1 MRRANSTENLA
12 RQHFNQGWSLAR
24 QAPLDAI
31 AGETSLRSDDKHQ
44 HVGPKGWLALTADGV
59 LWVHPKRLA
68 APKEWARVL
77 ALAYA
82 CLGFGLVRQREP
94 QLLWEIAA
102 LLVAE
107 RFCHEAGIGV
117 AAEALLHP
125 AISIPVSGEERLF
138 RALVTE
144 GCDPALLLW
153 HESLCG
159 KGMSFFQEDALSAV
173 ERRYRRLPDW
183 RALLADG
190 VARSVGEAIDRVG
203 GRLNA
208 LGGSARRLTPGLRA
222 QQRLI
227 SSHPLLGALAIGFQ
241 VVEDPRV
248 CQLHEIRV
256 AAIDVSSRTIWI
268 NPAAGL
274 NPAECLFVFAHE
286 LLHAGLNHSSR
297 RRGRDALLWNVACD
311 FVINGWLI
319 EMGIGSPPTLGL
331 LHDPE
336 FQGLSAEEIYDQL
349 ARDMRR
355 ARRLATLRG
364 PGMPD
369 LLGREE
375 GGIFVDAEAYCRR
388 ALYQGM
394 ERCLMGGGRGFLP
407 AGLVEEIR
415 SLAQPPIPWDVR
427 LAHWFDE
434 HFPPPERHRSYA
446 RPSRRQ
452 SSTPEIPRPSILRP
466 PEEER
471 QARVFGVILDTS
483 GSMETKLLGKAIGA
497 IASYAQAREVFA
509 VRLVYCDATAYDAGW
524 LPPESLLERIAVK
537 GRGGT
542 VLQPGIECLRQAVQR
557 RDFPPRGPVLLIT
570 DGYCEDHLRIDF
582 EHAFL
587 LPEGNRLPFTP
598 RGEVFWV
605 R

>member
-1 MRRANSTENLA
+1 MRRKATESAARLNFGQGLQLA
-12 RQHFNQGWSLAR
+12 Q

-31 AGETSLRSDDKHQ
+31 AGSAHIRFDDKHQ
-44 HVGPKGWLALTADGV
+44 HVNAKGWLALSPDGYV
-59 LWVHPKRLA
+59 WVHPKRLA
-68 APKEWARVL
+68 EPGEWARVL
-77 ALAYA
+77 SMAYA

-94 QLLWEIAA
+94 QVLWEIAA

-107 RFCHEAGIGV
+107 RFCQEAGIGI
-117 AAEALLHP
+117 ASEALLHP
-125 AISIPVSGEERLF
+125 DVGIPVNGEEPLF

-144 GCDPALLLW
+144 GCDPGLLLW
-153 HESLCG
+153 YEALCG
-159 KGMSFFQEDALSAV
+159 KGMTVFRADDRPVGPS
-173 ERRYRRLPDW
+173 YRPPDW
-183 RALLADG
+183 KALLADG
-190 VARSVGEAIDRVG
+190 IARSVGKAIEKAG
-203 GRLNA
+203 GWVSA
-208 LGGSARRLTPGLRA
+208 GGVERRLTPGLKA
-222 QQRLI
+222 QRRLVN
-227 SSHPLLGALAIGFQ
+227 SHPLLGALAIGFALE
-241 VVEDPRV
+241 EDPRI
-248 CQLHEIRV
+248 CQLHDIRV
-256 AAIDVSSRTIWI
+256 AAIDVGSRTIWI

-274 NPAECLFVFAHE
+274 NEAECLFVFAHE
-286 LLHAGLNHSSR
+286 LLHAGLNHCSR

-319 EMGIGSPPTLGL
+319 DMAIGAPPVLGL

-336 FQGLSAEEIYDQL
+336 FQGQSAEEIYDQL

-355 ARRLATLRG
+355 ARKLATLRG

-394 ERCLMGGGRGFLP
+394 ERCLMSGRGFLP

-427 LAHWFDE
+427 LAYWFDE

-452 SSTPEIPRPSILRP
+452 ASTPDIPRPSIMKP

-483 GSMETKLLGKAIGA
+483 GSMEPKLLGKAIGA

-542 VLQPGIECLRQAVQR
+542 VLQPGVECLRNAAR
-557 RDFPPRGPVLLIT
+557 RGDFPPRGPVLVIT
-570 DGYCEDHLRIDF
+570 DGYCEDQLQIDF

-587 LPEGNRLPFTP
+587 VPEGHRLPFTP

>member
-1 MRRANSTENLA
+1 MRRTKPTENAA
-12 RQHFNQGWSLAR
+12 RQKFGEGLALA
-24 QAPLDAI
+24 QKPPLDAL
-31 AGETSLRSDDKHQ
+31 AGEVYIHFDDKHQ
-44 HVGPKGWLALTADGV
+44 HVSPKGWVAVTANGI
-59 LWVHPKRLA
+59 LWVHPKRVA
-68 APKEWARVL
+68 EPQEWARVL

-82 CLGFGLVRQREP
+82 CLGFGLVQQREP
-94 QLLWEIAA
+94 QMLWEIAA

-107 RFCHEAGIGV
+107 RFCHEAGLGV
-117 AAEALLHP
+117 VAEVLLHP
-125 AISIPVSGEERLF
+125 EVLIPVSGEEPLF

-144 GCDPALLLW
+144 GCDKDLLAW
-153 HESLCG
+153 HEALCG
-159 KGMSFFQEDALSAV
+159 KGKSFFRAEDPAY
-173 ERRYRRLPDW
+173 ERYRRLPDW

-190 VARSVGEAIDRVG
+190 IARSVGQAIEQA
-203 GRLNA
+203 GRSVSPV
-208 LGGSARRLTPGLRA
+208 GGSARVLTPGLRA
-222 QQRLI
+222 QRRLVN
-227 SSHPLLGALAIGFQ
+227 SHPLLGALAIGFTLE
-241 VVEDPRV
+241 EDPRI
-248 CQLHEIRV
+248 CQLHDIRV

-268 NPAAGL
+268 NPGAGL
-274 NPAECLFVFAHE
+274 NESECLFVFAHE

-297 RRGRDALLWNVACD
+297 RRGRDPFLWNVACD

-319 EMGIGSPPTLGL
+319 EMGIGHPPLLGL
-331 LHDPE
+331 LHDIE
-336 FQGLSAEEIYDQL
+336 FQGKSAEEIYDQL
-349 ARDMRR
+349 ARDVRR
-355 ARRLATLRG
+355 ARKLATLRG

-394 ERCLMGGGRGFLP
+394 ERCLMSGRGFLP

-415 SLAQPPIPWDVR
+415 SLSQPPIPWDVR
-427 LAHWFDE
+427 LAYWFDE

-452 SSTPEIPRPSILRP
+452 SSTPDIPRPSILKP

-471 QARVFGVILDTS
+471 RARVFGVVLDTS
-483 GSMETKLLGKAIGA
+483 GSMEPKVLGKAIGA

-542 VLQPGIECLRQAVQR
+542 VLQPGIACLQAAVRQ
-557 RDFPPRGPVLLIT
+557 RDFPPRGPVLVIT
-570 DGYCEDHLRIDF
+570 DGYCEDPLQIDF

-587 LPEGNRLPFTP
+587 MPEGHQLPFTP

>member
-1 MRRANSTENLA
+1 MRRANPAENLA
-12 RQHFNQGWSLAR
+12 RQNFDQGWSLAR

-31 AGETSLRSDDKHQ
+31 AGETSLRSDEKHQ
-44 HVGPKGWLALTADGV
+44 HVGPKGWLTMSADGV

-68 APKEWARVL
+68 EPQEWARVL

-94 QLLWEIAA
+94 QILWEIAA

-117 AAEALLHP
+117 TAEVLLHP
-125 AISIPVSGEERLF
+125 TISIPVSGEERLF

-159 KGMSFFQEDALSAV
+159 KGNRFFQEDGLSTV
-173 ERRYRRLPDW
+173 EQRYRRLPDW
-183 RALLADG
+183 RALLVDG
-190 VARSVGEAIDRVG
+190 VARSVGEAIDQVG
-203 GRLNA
+203 GRLHSR
-208 LGGSARRLTPGLRA
+208 GGVERPLTPGLRA

-241 VVEDPRV
+241 VVEDPRI
-248 CQLHEIRV
+248 CQLNDIRV

-268 NPAAGL
+268 NPGAGL
-274 NPAECLFVFAHE
+274 KPDECLFVFAHE

-297 RRGRDALLWNVACD
+297 RRGRDAQLWNVACD

-319 EMGIGSPPTLGL
+319 EMGIGTPPMLGL
-331 LHDPE
+331 LHDPD
-336 FQGLSAEEIYDQL
+336 FQGRSAEEIYDYL

-355 ARRLATLRG
+355 ARKLATLRG

-394 ERCLMGGGRGFLP
+394 ERCLMSGRGFLP

-427 LAHWFDE
+427 LAYWFDE

-452 SSTPEIPRPSILRP
+452 SSTPEIPRPSILKP

-524 LPPESLLERIAVK
+524 MPPESLLERIAVK

-542 VLQPGIECLRQAVQR
+542 VLQPGVECLRQAAQR

-570 DGYCEDHLRIDF
+570 DGYCEDHLQIDF

-587 LPEGNRLPFTP
+587 LPEGNRLPFAP

>member
-1 MRRANSTENLA
+1 MRRTKPTENATRQKFGEGLA
-12 RQHFNQGWSLAR
+12 LAKK
-24 QAPLDAI
+24 APLDAL
-31 AGETSLRSDDKHQ
+31 AGEVYIHFDDKHQ
-44 HVGPKGWLALTADGV
+44 HVSPKGWVAVTANGI

-68 APKEWARVL
+68 EPQEWARVL

-94 QLLWEIAA
+94 QQVWEIAA

-107 RFCHEAGIGV
+107 RFCHEAGLGV
-117 AAEALLHP
+117 VAEVLLHP
-125 AISIPVSGEERLF
+125 EVLIPVSGEEPLF

-144 GCDPALLLW
+144 GCDKDLLAW
-153 HESLCG
+153 HEALCG
-159 KGMSFFQEDALSAV
+159 KGMSFFRAEDPAY
-173 ERRYRRLPDW
+173 ERYRRLPDW

-190 VARSVGEAIDRVG
+190 IARSVGQAIEQA
-203 GRLNA
+203 GRSVSPM
-208 LGGSARRLTPGLRA
+208 GGSARVLTPGLRA
-222 QQRLI
+222 QRRLVN
-227 SSHPLLGALAIGFQ
+227 SHPLLGALAIGFTLE
-241 VVEDPRV
+241 EDPRI
-248 CQLHEIRV
+248 CQLHDIRV

-268 NPAAGL
+268 NPGAGL
-274 NPAECLFVFAHE
+274 NESECLFVFAHE

-297 RRGRDALLWNVACD
+297 RRGRDPFLWNVACD

-319 EMGIGSPPTLGL
+319 EMGIGHPPLLGL
-331 LHDPE
+331 LHDIE
-336 FQGLSAEEIYDQL
+336 FQGKSAEEIYDQL
-349 ARDMRR
+349 ARDVRR
-355 ARRLATLRG
+355 ARKLATLRG
-364 PGMPD
+364 PGVPD

-394 ERCLMGGGRGFLP
+394 ERCLMSGRGFLP

-427 LAHWFDE
+427 LAYWFDE

-452 SSTPEIPRPSILRP
+452 SSTPDIPRPSILKP

-471 QARVFGVILDTS
+471 RARVFGVVLDTS
-483 GSMETKLLGKAIGA
+483 GSMEPKLLGKAIGA

-524 LPPESLLERIAVK
+524 LPPENLLERIAVK

-542 VLQPGIECLRQAVQR
+542 VLQPGIACLQAAVRQ
-557 RDFPPRGPVLLIT
+557 RDFPPRGPVLVIT
-570 DGYCEDHLRIDF
+570 DGYCEDHLQIDF

-587 LPEGNRLPFTP
+587 MPEGHRLPFTP

>member
-1 MRRANSTENLA
+1 
-12 RQHFNQGWSLAR
+12 
-24 QAPLDAI
+24 
-31 AGETSLRSDDKHQ
+31 
-44 HVGPKGWLALTADGV
+44 
-59 LWVHPKRLA
+59 
-68 APKEWARVL
+68 
-77 ALAYA
+77 
-82 CLGFGLVRQREP
+82 
-94 QLLWEIAA
+94 
-102 LLVAE
+102 
-107 RFCHEAGIGV
+107 
-117 AAEALLHP
+117 
-125 AISIPVSGEERLF
+125 
-138 RALVTE
+138 
-144 GCDPALLLW
+144 
-153 HESLCG
+153 
-159 KGMSFFQEDALSAV
+159 
-173 ERRYRRLPDW
+173 
-183 RALLADG
+183 
-190 VARSVGEAIDRVG
+190 
-203 GRLNA
+203 
-208 LGGSARRLTPGLRA
+208 
-222 QQRLI
+222 
-227 SSHPLLGALAIGFQ
+227 
-241 VVEDPRV
+241 
-248 CQLHEIRV
+248 
-256 AAIDVSSRTIWI
+256 
-268 NPAAGL
+268 
-274 NPAECLFVFAHE
+274 
-286 LLHAGLNHSSR
+286 
-297 RRGRDALLWNVACD
+297 
-311 FVINGWLI
+311 
-319 EMGIGSPPTLGL
+319 MGIGSPPTLGL
-331 LHDPE
+331 LYDPD
-336 FQGLSAEEIYDQL
+336 FQGRSAEEIYDQL

-355 ARRLATLRG
+355 SRKLATLRG

-394 ERCLMGGGRGFLP
+394 ERCLMSGRGYLP

-427 LAHWFDE
+427 LAYWFDE

-452 SSTPEIPRPSILRP
+452 SSTPDIPRPSILKP

-524 LPPESLLERIAVK
+524 MPPESLLERIAVK

-542 VLQPGIECLRQAVQR
+542 VLQPGIECLRQAAQR

-570 DGYCEDHLRIDF
+570 DGYCEDHLQIDF

-587 LPEGNRLPFTP
+587 LPEGNRLPFSP